1 VAPIY
6 RPGPD
11 GKENTFLCQE
21 DILAW
26 NRVPGVSRRA
36 GVAGA
41 VVLGTGGAGQ
51 TLLAVFNRR
60 GGRVAPIYRVDRR
73 WPSSLTEIPRW
84 PIVVDPGAAGRGDGP
99 AHQDGSD
106 GSDNR
111 GGRCPRY
118 RRDLTGIRWEDTS
131 PRPGTLFFIVPP
143 EKKSGYYYEGNQM
156 SIETVSTLAPPLAG
170 PTHRM
175 K

>member
-1 VAPIY
+1 MALIY
-6 RPGPD
+6 RPRPD

-26 NRVPGVSRRA
+26 NRVLGVSRRA
-36 GVAGA
+36 EVAGA

-84 PIVVDPGAAGRGDGP
+84 PIVVDPGRQGGAMVRPTRAAVTAVTTGVAAVLDIDG
-99 AHQDGSD
+99 
-106 GSDNR
+106 
-111 GGRCPRY
+111 
-118 RRDLTGIRWEDTS
+118 I
-131 PRPGTLFFIVPP
+131 
-143 EKKSGYYYEGNQM
+143 
-156 SIETVSTLAPPLAG
+156 
-170 PTHRM
+170 
-175 K
+175 